1 MSAGKP
7 NKALRETV
15 RLRADNATMACAVA
29 FAIAERLHA
38 APIDVGHAL
47 DLEEISIV
55 KCQLGLF
62 GYKPE
67 KKIVRPMESVP
78 DKLREEIDS
87 GLIDGRLPC
96 AQAWAIAEKF
106 NMSKM
111 DISGA
116 CEKLG
121 IKIKPCQL
129 GAF

>member
-1 MSAGKP
+1 LSADKP
-7 NKALRETV
+7 NKALLETV
-15 RLRADNATMACAVA
+15 RSRADKGTMACAVA

-38 APIDVGHAL
+38 APIDLGRAL
-47 DLEEISIV
+47 NLEDISIV

-67 KKIVRPMESVP
+67 KKIVRPMEKVP
-78 DKLREEIDS
+78 VELRKVITA
-87 GLIDGRLPC
+87 GLADGRLPC
-96 AQAWAIAEKF
+96 AQVWAIAEKF

-111 DISGA
+111 DISAA
-116 CEKLG
+116 CEKLE

>member
-1 MSAGKP
+1 MTAGKP
-7 NKALRETV
+7 KKALIEAV
-15 RLRADNATMACAVA
+15 RSRADNGTMACAVA

-38 APIDVGHAL
+38 APIDVGRAL

>member
-1 MSAGKP
+1 MSADKAQ
-7 NKALRETV
+7 KALREAV
-15 RLRADNATMACAVA
+15 RTRADKGTMACAVA
-29 FAIAERLHA
+29 FAIAERLDA
-38 APIDVGHAL
+38 APIDVGGAL
-47 DLEEISIV
+47 DLEDISII

-62 GYKPE
+62 GYTPE

-78 DKLREEIDS
+78 ENLRKEIS
-87 GLIDGRLPC
+87 AGLVDGRLPC
-96 AQAWAIAEKF
+96 AKAWAIAEYL

-111 DISGA
+111 DISAA

>member
-1 MSAGKP
+1 MPAKKP

-15 RLRADNATMACAVA
+15 RSRADNATMACAVA
-29 FAIAERLHA
+29 FSIAERLQV

-47 DLEEISIV
+47 DLEDISIV

-67 KKIVRPMESVP
+67 KKIVRPMEKVP
-78 DKLREEIDS
+78 DGLRKAITE
-87 GLIDGRLPC
+87 GLVDGRLPC
-96 AQAWAIAEKF
+96 AQAWVIAEKF

-111 DISGA
+111 DIAAA
-116 CEKLG
+116 CETLG

>member
-1 MSAGKP
+1 MPAGKP
-7 NKALRETV
+7 NKELRETV
-15 RLRADNATMACAVA
+15 RSRADSGTMACAVA
-29 FAIAERLHA
+29 FAIAERLHV
-38 APIDVGHAL
+38 APIDVGQAL
-47 DLEEISIV
+47 DLEDISIV

-67 KKIVRPMESVP
+67 KKTVRPMEKVP
-78 DKLREEIDS
+78 NELRKEITS
-87 GLIDGRLPC
+87 GLVDGRLPC

-111 DISGA
+111 DISAA
-116 CEKLG
+116 CETLG

>member
-1 MSAGKP
+1 MSADKP
-7 NKALRETV
+7 KKALIEAV
-15 RLRADNATMACAVA
+15 RSRADKGTMACAVA

-38 APIDVGHAL
+38 APIDIGGAL
-47 DLEEISIV
+47 DLEDISIV

-62 GYKPE
+62 GYKPD
-67 KKIVRPMESVP
+67 KKIVKPMESVP
-78 DKLREEIDS
+78 DGLRKEITT
-87 GLIDGRLPC
+87 GLTNGRLPC
-96 AQAWAIAEKF
+96 AQAWAIAQKF

-111 DISGA
+111 DISAA

>member
-1 MSAGKP
+1 MSSDKRK
-7 NKALRETV
+7 KALRETV
-15 RLRADNATMACAVA
+15 RSRADNGAMACAVA
-29 FAIAERLHA
+29 FAIAERLNV
-38 APIDVGHAL
+38 APIDVGRAL
-47 DLEEISIV
+47 DLEDISIV

-67 KKIVRPMESVP
+67 KKIVKPMKKVP
-78 DKLREEIDS
+78 DGLRKEITA
-87 GLIDGRLPC
+87 GLADGRLPC
-96 AQAWAIAEKF
+96 AQAWLIAERF

-111 DISGA
+111 DISAA